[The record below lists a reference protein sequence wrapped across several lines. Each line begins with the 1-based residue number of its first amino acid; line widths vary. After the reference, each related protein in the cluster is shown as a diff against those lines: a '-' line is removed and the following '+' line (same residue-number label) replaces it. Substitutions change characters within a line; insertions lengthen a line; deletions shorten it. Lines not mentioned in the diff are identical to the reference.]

1 MSTKELKVSFNA
13 PLNELDTEVQTYGC
27 RANNPDILLIIPLQI
42 FVLLHLKMVFVESR
56 LVHGKNNIIN

>member
-1 MSTKELKVSFNA
+1 MSTKELKVAFNA
-13 PLNELDTEVQTYGC
+13 PLNELDTEC
-27 RANNPDILLIIPLQI
+27 RHMDAEQITQIYVLIIPLQI